1 MSIKFIASLN
11 TNFNSISVK
20 KIGALSFLFILVL
33 SLQIFPQW
41 TRTNGPEGVA
51 VSTLAN
57 IDGTIYAGTEVN
69 GVYTSNDDGL
79 TWVARNPGIETYGI
93 TSIISHQG
101 YIFAGTF
108 GGGVY
113 RSSDG
118 GITWTPPSNGNTL
131 FITSLVFN
139 DPYIYAGAGFSGLF
153 RSSDNG
159 VTWTEI
165 SSFYYVDEM
174 CVSGNKLFVS
184 EFNYT
189 YVTTDNGVT
198 WSDIPQLAGA
208 SVFSFHCKGDTIFI
222 GARNEI
228 YRSTNNGVSFTQIVI
243 PFNFSIVN
251 IYAIASMGSTIFA
264 ATSYDGVYKST
275 DFGNTWFAANQGL
288 GPKDVR
294 AITVT
299 DALSLIAGSHYVGMY
314 RSTDLG
320 VSWNKSQTGF
330 PAGASI
336 LCLLESQSSI
346 YAGTRDGVFR
356 TDDDGD
362 TWTKM
367 GGTNDTT
374 MYSDIWAMCEHN
386 GVLYASMQLYFDA
399 TIYKSTN
406 KGSTWIRCGMAGLPF
421 GLSFIKGLEG
431 SGNNIVAG
439 TDEGIYY
446 SSDGGDT
453 WNPTNIPNNTIYSLA
468 SSGNYVYAA
477 VPSGA
482 GVYRSVDNGVN
493 WTVSLQS
500 TVDYVEV
507 AAVDNYAYTGAF
519 FGGARYSSSYGSS
532 WFVCNGFPS
541 GASVFALGATSDG
554 MVLAGTDL
562 SPNWIY
568 VSNDYGNFF
577 TPYSEGLFEN
587 ASVEAFAVNETF
599 MLAGTD
605 YNGVWRRYLPGVPV
619 ELTSFTATT
628 DENNISLIWET
639 STETNNSGFEIE
651 RARLR
656 SSNYDETSWE
666 RIGFVEGHGT
676 TTEETSYSFIDENL
690 KAGNY
695 QYRLKQIDYDGS
707 FEFSNIV
714 EVEILTPI
722 QFLLEQNYPNPF
734 NPSTTIEYSIPESG
748 NVKLQVYNSLGEE
761 LVTLVNDYKEAGNYK
776 INFNASDLSS
786 GIYYY
791 RLASNSFN
799 EIKKMILLK

>member
-1 MSIKFIASLN
+1 MAGIFKSYIAVCSNRRILIVL
-11 TNFNSISVK
+11 TIM
-20 KIGALSFLFILVL
+20 ILS
-33 SLQIFPQW
+33 SSAFPQW

-57 IDGTIYAGTEVN
+57 INGTIYAGTEVN
-69 GVYTSNDDGL
+69 GVYSSTDDGL
-79 TWVARNPGIETYGI
+79 IWVARNSGIETYGI
-93 TSIISHQG
+93 SAIIGHQG

-118 GITWTPPSNGNTL
+118 GITWAPPSNGNTL

-139 DPYIYAGAGFSGLF
+139 DPYIYAGAGFSGLY

-159 VTWTEI
+159 VTWTEV

-189 YVTTDNGVT
+189 YSTTDNGVT
-198 WSDIPQLAGA
+198 WSEVQQLTGA
-208 SVFSFHCKGDTIFI
+208 SVFSFHCSGDTILV

-251 IYAIASMGSTIFA
+251 IYSIASMGSTVFA

-275 DFGNTWFAANQGL
+275 DFGLNWIPSNQGM

-294 AITVT
+294 ALTLT
-299 DALSLIAGSHYVGMY
+299 DASSLIAGTHYVGMY

-320 VSWNKSQTGF
+320 TFWNKSQSGF

-336 LCLLESQSSI
+336 LCLLESESSI
-346 YAGTRDGVFR
+346 YAGTRDGVLR
-356 TDDDGD
+356 TDNNGE
-362 TWTKM
+362 TWLKM

-386 GVLYASMQLYFDA
+386 GVIYASMQLYFDA
-399 TIYKSTN
+399 TIYKSTD
-406 KGSTWIRCGMAGLPF
+406 KGSTWIRCGMVGLPF

-431 SGNNIVAG
+431 SGNNLVAG

-446 SSDGGDT
+446 SPDGGEN
-453 WNPTNIPNNTIYSLA
+453 WYPTSVPNINVASLA

-482 GVYRSVDNGVN
+482 GVYRSADNGVS
-493 WTVSLQS
+493 WSVSLQS

-507 AAVDNYAYTGAF
+507 AAKDNYAYAGAF
-519 FGGARYSSSYGSS
+519 FGGARYSSSYGGS
-532 WFVCNGFPS
+532 WSVCNGFPS
-541 GASVFALGATSDG
+541 GASIFELAAVGDG

-568 VSNDYGNFF
+568 VSNDYGNYF

-599 MLAGTD
+599 MFAGTD

-628 DENNISLIWET
+628 DENKVSLFWKTE
-639 STETNNSGFEIE
+639 TETNNSGFEVQ
-651 RARLR
+651 RTRLR
-656 SSNYDETSWE
+656 SSNFAEASWE
-666 RIGFVEGHGT
+666 RIGFVEGNGT
-676 TTEETSYSFIDENL
+676 TTEENNYLFVDENL
-690 KAGNY
+690 TAGKY

-707 FEFSNIV
+707 FEFSDIV

-722 QFLLEQNYPNPF
+722 EFSLAQNYPNPF
-734 NPSTTIEYSIPESG
+734 NPSTTIEYSMPESG
-748 NVKLQVYNSLGEE
+748 NVKLEVYNSLGEE
-761 LVTLVNDYKEAGNYK
+761 VATLVNDYKEAGIYK
-776 INFNASDLSS
+776 VNFDARNLAS
-786 GIYYY
+786 GIYFYKIDAGNFF
-791 RLASNSFN
+791 L
-799 EIKKMILLK
+799 IKKMILLR